1 MTGKIN
7 DIEQTKE
14 SGAPQYQESGEGGE
28 KKAHRSAS
36 TQTDADGTGEGR
48 RQGGQKEKAI
58 AFQIVD
64 AEIVTSNLS
73 PIGTS
78 H

>member
-1 MTGKIN
+1 MVN

-14 SGAPQYQESGEGGE
+14 SRAPQYQESGEGGE

-36 TQTDADGTGEGR
+36 TETDADRSGEGR
-48 RQGGQKEKAI
+48 RQGSQKEAI
-58 AFQIVD
+58 AL
-64 AEIVTSNLS
+64 EIAGAAMITSNLS
-73 PIGTS
+73 PVGAS